1 MHLLLIITY
10 SNSLLRVNFN
20 AFPLSR
26 ALPLDDIPDLIPKL
40 SHLNLSSSVMSQE
53 LERFHLVTS
62 SPSDSNVES
71 QQTTT
76 TTTTTQL
83 ESAEDFLQWMQREVE
98 VEMVANG
105 DSRLNAFRSFLDK
118 REHECGE
125 CYNRC
130 CFLAYHS

>member
-1 MHLLLIITY
+1 M
-10 SNSLLRVNFN
+10 
-20 AFPLSR
+20 
-26 ALPLDDIPDLIPKL
+26 DDIPDLIPKL

-62 SPSDSNVES
+62 SPSDSDVES
-71 QQTTT
+71 QQ
-76 TTTTTQL
+76 TTTTQL

-118 REHECGE
+118 REQECGE
-125 CYNRC
+125 
-130 CFLAYHS
+130 